1 MSETKGLMEA
11 PELEQNKQTGN
22 TGPGWVPSSKELQ
35 EELGRVKKRQQFH
48 SVFRSTVFT
57 LVVVASVAVL
67 VATLWMPVMRIY
79 GVSMSPSLVDGNIVV
94 SVKESHFK
102 PGEVVAFYYNNKILV
117 KRAIAEAGDWVNIDE
132 TGNVYVNGRLLSEPY
147 ISEKA
152 FGDCN
157 IELPYQ
163 VPEGRIFVMG
173 DNRAVSI
180 DSRNTAVGCV
190 AEEQIVGKL
199 KYLVWPLNS
208 IGRIETDVMTY
219 SDDSGGPNQGE
230 PDVVPAS

>member
-1 MSETKGLMEA
+1 ME
-11 PELEQNKQTGN
+11 QTLTHEMN
-22 TGPGWVPSSKELQ
+22 NQPNPSPGWLPSSDELD
-35 EELGRVKKRQQFH
+35 EELKRLKQRQRFH
-48 SVFRSTVFT
+48 SVFRSTIFT

-67 VATLWMPVMRIY
+67 VATLWMPVLRIY
-79 GVSMSPSLVDGNIVV
+79 GVSMNPALEDGNIVV
-94 SVKESHFK
+94 SVKESNFD

-117 KRAIAEAGDWVNIDE
+117 KRAIAQAGDWVDIDD
-132 TGNVYVNGRLLSEPY
+132 TGNVYVNNVLLNEPY
-147 ISEKA
+147 ILEKA

-173 DNRAVSI
+173 DNREVSI

-199 KYLVWPLNS
+199 VYRVWPLNRFGK
-208 IGRIETDVMTY
+208 IDTEAPTKQGTG
-219 SDDSGGPNQGE
+219 DDHMGE
-230 PDVVPAS
+230 PDTAAGG